1 MSVTSTYMFLQGFF
15 NGLFTVHNTAQAGN
29 PPFSKSFPNSMTM
42 LMHRPDNEHTID
54 LGSLINT
61 NENVGLVSKLLTSSH
76 AALTSDLRV
85 QAVPWINVPYF
96 LQSAGAHLPTDMLLN
111 VNFNYHIETPFPC
124 TDIDGTIS
132 VFLFLFIDGNK
143 RLQMKLDGTSFTVE
157 GGALGCHDP
166 AKNAIQAAMPAV
178 KKQVKD
184 LLPGL
189 LAVTKDLKFS
199 NMYYMPGNGFKA
211 VGAQVQNASVD
222 TALGLILA

>member
-1 MSVTSTYMFLQGFF
+1 MSVTSTYTFFQGFY
-15 NGLFTVHNTAQAGN
+15 NGLFTVQNTLQAGN
-29 PPFSKSFPNSMTM
+29 PPFSKSFPNSITM

-61 NENVGLVSKLLTSSH
+61 NENVGLISKMLTSSH

-85 QAVPWINVPYF
+85 QAVQWISVPYF
-96 LQSAGAHLPTDMLLN
+96 LQSAGAHLPTDQLLK
-111 VNFNYHIETPFPC
+111 VNFDYHIETPFPC

-132 VFLFLFIDGNK
+132 VFLFLFIDANK
-143 RLQMKLDGTSFTVE
+143 KLQVKLDGTSFTLE
-157 GGALGCHDP
+157 GGLFGCHDP
-166 AKNAIQAAMPAV
+166 AMNAIKAAMPAV
-178 KKQVKD
+178 KQQVKD

-199 NMYYMPGNGFKA
+199 NMYYMPGNGFKTA
-211 VGAQVQNASVD
+211 GVRAQNASVD